1 LGYNY
6 ASQPFANVPK
16 WAGTL
21 NYQHTFPVPNG
32 DRLIPAANSRFKS
45 RYTAGNVT
53 EVLPS
58 YTNSSATLTYASHTD
73 HWSAML
79 FVRNIEN
86 KPDYTS
92 TTTLLDPTLDYRT
105 LVPPRTYGVRFTVT
119 W

>member
-1 LGYNY
+1 
-6 ASQPFANVPK
+6 VPK

-21 NYQHTFPVPNG
+21 NYQHTFNLSGGAKVM
-32 DRLIPAANSRFKS
+32 PALLTRFKS

-58 YTNSSATLTYASHTD
+58 YSNSSVTVTYSASQD
-73 HWSAML
+73 RWSVMA

-92 TTTLLDPTLDYRT
+92 TGTLIDPTLDLRT
-105 LVPPRTYGVRFTVT
+105 LVPPRTYGVRLSAK